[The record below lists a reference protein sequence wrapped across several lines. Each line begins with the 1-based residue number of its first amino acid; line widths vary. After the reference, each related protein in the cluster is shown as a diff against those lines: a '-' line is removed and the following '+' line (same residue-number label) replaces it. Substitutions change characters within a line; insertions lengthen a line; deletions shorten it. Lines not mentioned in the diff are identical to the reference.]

1 MNREIVLAAALSV
14 AGIAPANA
22 VDLVNRDRVAHDVVI
37 NRSDGSSEEITV
49 KPREKMADVCKACV
63 VVVGD
68 STAEATGDV
77 TVTIEGGK
85 VSINTR

>member
-1 MNREIVLAAALSV
+1 MKRVSILAAAFASLGAV
-14 AGIAPANA
+14 PAGA

-37 NRSDGSSEEITV
+37 NKSDGSSEEITV
-49 KPREKMADVCKACV
+49 KARQKLTDVCNACV

-68 STAEATGDV
+68 STAEATGEV
-77 TVTIEGGK
+77 TVTIEDGK

>member
-1 MNREIVLAAALSV
+1 MKRVNILAAATLV
-14 AGIAPANA
+14 AAGPAYA
-22 VDLVNRDRVAHDVVI
+22 VDLVNRDRVAHDVII
-37 NRSDGSSEEITV
+37 NRSDGSSDEITV
-49 KPREKMADVCKACV
+49 KPREKLAKVCTACV

-85 VSINTR
+85 VSITTR

>member
-1 MNREIVLAAALSV
+1 MKRLLVLSGVLIAAGA
-14 AGIAPANA
+14 APSGA
-22 VDLVNRDRVAHDVVI
+22 VDIVNRDRVAHDVVI

-49 KPREKMADVCKACV
+49 KARGKLADVCKACV
-63 VVVGD
+63 VVVGE
-68 STAEATGDV
+68 STTEATGDV